1 MKRYAGG
8 GVVGQKLVASG
19 CSVLVLQLYI
29 TVGASLLPRLWEKQP
44 GNFCEFK
51 LYTDVTSQQLQYLIQ
66 PVNTRLARVILTIF
80 PAARMGLSCSW
91 KQLFA
96 VGSTTEVT

>member
-1 MKRYAGG
+1 M
-8 GVVGQKLVASG
+8 L
-19 CSVLVLQLYI
+19 LQLDCPI
-29 TVGASLLPRLWEKQP
+29 VNSELINHSLDTYSLVPRLWEKQP

-66 PVNTRLARVILTIF
+66 PVHTSLARVILTIF
-80 PAARMGLSCSW
+80 PAVRMGLSCSW

-96 VGSTTEVT
+96 VGSTTEVK